1 MLFPSNFYLL
11 SRFWCT
17 LLCQGGRTWLA
28 CLMNYAIMKRI
39 VKKKRHMLMIF
50 CIYLSIS
57 SKLSDYRCFIF
68 LPLKWIKYLLIIVLW
83 IGFLGLCSNRC
94 NLGYAFVNFTTTGA
108 ALRLYKLLHK
118 LKWEAFCS
126 KKVCEITYARLQV
139 QHLIS
144 YYFGVYNIYLEYL
157 CSWPWWAGQGKS
169 SGTFQSLHLPL
180 RLGWLSSRRLL
191 PTEGWICFLPRA

>member
-1 MLFPSNFYLL
+1 M
-11 SRFWCT
+11 
-17 LLCQGGRTWLA
+17 
-28 CLMNYAIMKRI
+28 
-39 VKKKRHMLMIF
+39 RHMLMIF
-50 CIYLSIS
+50 CIYRSIS
-57 SKLSDYRCFIF
+57 SKLSDYLCFIF
-68 LPLKWIKYLLIIVLW
+68 LPLKWIKCLLIILLW

-144 YYFGVYNIYLEYL
+144 FYFGVYNICLNIYVNDLDE
-157 CSWPWWAGQGKS
+157 QGKE
-169 SGTFQSLHLPL
+169 SLVEHFKVSIFPCDSDDYLPVVF
-180 RLGWLSSRRLL
+180 S
-191 PTEGWICFLPRA
+191 PPRDGSASCPEPKTIGMRKY